1 MPSLR
6 SLSGLADECPAAQK
20 IALCYAVTH
29 LDVVDMGA
37 TDLLALLAAGIIA
50 SVAGRPYG
58 EVVHAVGSPLAAAV
72 FVLLF
77 VATAVH
83 MRIGMQIII
92 EDYISAPGLK
102 VVLLVA
108 NTLFS
113 YGLATVAVVAVMK
126 LAVGG

>member
-1 MPSLR
+1 MRTP
-6 SLSGLADECPAAQK
+6 LARIRYLGSAHAGTDNFWRQRVTGAAN
-20 IALCYAVTH
+20 IV
-29 LDVVDMGA
+29 
-37 TDLLALLAAGIIA
+37 LALLAAGIIA

>member
-1 MPSLR
+1 VRTP
-6 SLSGLADECPAAQK
+6 LARIRYLGSAHAGTDHFWRQRVTGAAN
-20 IALCYAVTH
+20 IV
-29 LDVVDMGA
+29 
-37 TDLLALLAAGIIA
+37 LALLAAGIIA

>member
-1 MPSLR
+1 MRTP
-6 SLSGLADECPAAQK
+6 LARIRYLGSAHAGTDHFWRQRVTGAAN
-20 IALCYAVTH
+20 IV
-29 LDVVDMGA
+29 
-37 TDLLALLAAGIIA
+37 LALLAAGIIA